1 MEEWM
6 VTFAIRIIHPL
17 AGHLALRFAHP
28 AAKASRLHGAAC
40 PNICTMGWGGW
51 GKGKDGK
58 GGGWSPWQP
67 MFMKW
72 GKGKGFGKGKDNGL
86 KVDPSLKCWIGNLP
100 DGTSWKALQEH
111 MNQAGKTTWVECF
124 SGKGSGTAGV
134 AFSTAEEVANAI
146 TMLNGSLLNGQAIM
160 VDVWVKQQ
168 AS

>member
-1 MEEWM
+1 MCIKLSQEWITWRPKLQ
-6 VTFAIRIIHPL
+6 VPDDA
-17 AGHLALRFAHP
+17 
-28 AAKASRLHGAAC
+28 
-40 PNICTMGWGGW
+40 MGWGGW

-72 GKGKGFGKGKDNGL
+72 GKGKGFGKGKNGL

-100 DGTSWKALQEH
+100 EGTQWKALQEH

-124 SGKGSGTAGV
+124 SGKGAGTGGV
-134 AFSTAEEVANAI
+134 SYSTAEEAANAI